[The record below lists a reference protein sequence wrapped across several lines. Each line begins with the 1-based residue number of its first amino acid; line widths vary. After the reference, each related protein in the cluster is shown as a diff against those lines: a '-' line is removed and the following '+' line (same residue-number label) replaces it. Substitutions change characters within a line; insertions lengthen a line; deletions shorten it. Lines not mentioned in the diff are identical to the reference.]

1 MALDDGGRDV
11 SDGRQSVERLQER
24 LTWMP
29 WLWEQLSRDER
40 DAVARWQADVQ
51 ARWALYGDVT
61 LGADCVI
68 APDVTVFAEPG
79 RPIRIGDR
87 CGIAAGVYLHGPI
100 TLGRRVSLHP
110 RVTLDGGR
118 AGLVIGDGTR
128 IANGA
133 TLFAYDYGLDPTTA
147 IMDQP
152 VTSRGIRVGDDVWI
166 GAGAGITDGVTVG
179 DHAVIGMG
187 AVVTRDVPDWAIVGG
202 SPARVIG
209 DRRDR

>member
-1 MALDDGGRDV
+1 
-11 SDGRQSVERLQER
+11 
-24 LTWMP
+24 MP

-40 DAVARWQADVQ
+40 AAIARWQADVQ

-61 LGADCVI
+61 LGVDCVI
-68 APDVTVFAEPG
+68 APDVAVFAEPG
-79 RPIRIGDR
+79 RPIRVGDR
-87 CGIAAGVYLHGPI
+87 CSIAAGVFLHGPI
-100 TLGRRVSLHP
+100 TLGKRVSLHP
-110 RVTLDGGR
+110 RATLDGGR

-152 VTSRGIRVGDDVWI
+152 VTSRGIRIGADVWV

-187 AVVTRDVPDWAIVGG
+187 AVVTRDVPDWAIMGG

>member
-1 MALDDGGRDV
+1 MTDGQR
-11 SDGRQSVERLQER
+11 SVERLQER
-24 LTWMP
+24 LAWMP
-29 WLWEQLSRDER
+29 WIWEQLGPEER
-40 DAVARWQADVQ
+40 ASVARWQADIQ
-51 ARWALYGDVT
+51 ARWALYGDVS
-61 LGADCVI
+61 LGEDCVI

-87 CGIAAGVYLHGPI
+87 CCVAAGVFLHGPV

-147 IMDQP
+147 VMDQP
-152 VTSRGIRVGDDVWI
+152 VNSRGITIGADVWV
-166 GAGAGITDGVTVG
+166 GAGAGVTDGVTVG